1 MTRLNQIY
9 NHNCI
14 GKRASRF
21 FPKNNYKRPK
31 KAPDIYGTYEIY
43 GTRMGSG
50 EQGENKRV
58 RML

>member
-14 GKRASRF
+14 RRRHV
-21 FPKNNYKRPK
+21 FPPNNYKRPK